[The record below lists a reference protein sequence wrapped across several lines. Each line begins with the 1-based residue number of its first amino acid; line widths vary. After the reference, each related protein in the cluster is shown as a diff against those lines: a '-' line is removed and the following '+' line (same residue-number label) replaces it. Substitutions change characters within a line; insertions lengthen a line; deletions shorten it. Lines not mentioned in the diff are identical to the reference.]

1 MQSFQNTFKLRK
13 RLFISA
19 FSICMTVPLRKGT
32 KFTEIFAFLV
42 IKLQTPLV
50 LKAKNRTTQ
59 EQKMM
64 PIRN

>member
-19 FSICMTVPLRKGT
+19 FSICMTVPLRNGT
-32 KFTEIFAFLV
+32 KFTETFAFLV

-50 LKAKNRTTQ
+50 LKAENRTTQ